1 MFKIQ
6 EKLFRFLQ
14 TALLGLLFLFGISSE
29 VQAVPSFARQT
40 GENCVACHTSFPE
53 LTPFGREF
61 KLNGYTLGETKWFPF
76 SGMATI
82 STTSLKTSKV
92 DGVKVMP
99 KNGSIELDTVAVFL
113 AGKVNDHLGGFIQGT
128 YTNHLDNGVGGTVH
142 HSNIDN
148 TDIRLV
154 NEYPLFGKN
163 VLVGLTLN
171 NNPSAQDVWNS
182 TPAWGFPFNSSIATG
197 LPGPTASLAIG
208 GYAQSVA
215 GLGAYMWWDRHLYAE
230 LSMYGNANRTLGF
243 LSSGIRLDPANS
255 LVGHNNPYWRLA
267 WNEERGANSFML
279 GTYGMVLDISRG
291 DGGPTDRYA
300 DTAVDAQ
307 YQYIS
312 DPSIFTAQASFT
324 HERQNL
330 NDYLNTF
337 TNSTNRLNLFKGKLS
352 YLYNRT
358 YGASLGFVNTTGS
371 SDVTLYTG
379 SPNSRYFVGEL
390 DYNYNPQVRFLMQY
404 TAYSK
409 LDQSALLA
417 SAANGAR
424 SASDNNTLWL
434 ATWLAF

>member
-6 EKLFRFLQ
+6 KEIIRFIQ
-14 TALLGLLFLFGISSE
+14 AGFLGLLVLSGFINE
-29 VQAVPSFARQT
+29 AQAVPSFARQT

-61 KLNGYTLGETKWFPF
+61 KLNGYTLGEAQWLPF
-76 SGMATI
+76 SGMATV
-82 STTSLKTSKV
+82 SSTSLKSSKV

-99 KNGSIELDTVAVFL
+99 KDGSIELDTVAVFL
-113 AGKVNDHLGGFIQGT
+113 AGKINDHMGGFIQGT
-128 YTNHLDNGVGGTVH
+128 YTNHMDNGAGGTTH

-148 TDIRLV
+148 TDIRIV
-154 NEYPLFGKN
+154 NEYTLFGKN

-171 NNPSAQDVWNS
+171 NNPTVQDVWNS

-197 LPGPTASLAIG
+197 LPGPTAGLAIDG
-208 GYAQSVA
+208 GYAQAVA

-243 LSSGIRLDPANS
+243 LSAGSRLDPTNS
-255 LVGHNNPYWRLA
+255 LTGHNNPYWRLA
-267 WNEERGANSFML
+267 WNEEWGANSLMV
-279 GTYGMVLDISRG
+279 GTYGMRFDINNAG
-291 DGGPTDRYA
+291 VPVNKYT

-312 DPSIFTAQASFT
+312 DPSIFTAQATFI
-324 HERQNL
+324 HENQSVSN
-330 NDYLNTF
+330 NN
-337 TNSTNRLNLFKGKLS
+337 LNLFKGKLS

-371 SDVTLYTG
+371 TDTAYSSSLDPSSPS
-379 SPNSRYFVGEL
+379 SPNNRYFIGEL

-409 LDQSALLA
+409 LDQAALTVTG
-417 SAANGAR
+417 SAR

-434 ATWLAF
+434 ATWFAF